1 MRIIFL
7 ISILIAQQSV
17 FAYSSKNIIDFY
29 RIFYEKEVGVG
40 FFKKEYETKDQKL
53 RDQILTYMKENNLE
67 VNDSEIEINW
77 QNFIKLNFT
86 SPIELQNFIEN
97 NYYNTDQAKIKFIED
112 IDLKRYFD
120 QVITKKL
127 EKDFKLRD
135 KLSTNVITAKMT
147 EIERLEAEKQF
158 LAIVK
163 VNSLDEL
170 KQNYHLDKSDLD
182 YLITSNFLLEKKSY
196 SLYNLDL
203 QKRIFNLTNNSK
215 MSKTEAK
222 NLIFRNYENRAQ
234 YLY

>member
-1 MRIIFL
+1 MRIILL
-7 ISILIAQQSV
+7 ISILIAQQNV

-29 RIFYEKEVGVG
+29 KIFYEKEVGVG

-53 RDQILTYMKENNLE
+53 RDQILDYMKENNLE

-77 QNFIKLNFT
+77 QNFIKHNFT
-86 SPIELQNFIEN
+86 SPIEMQNFIEN
-97 NYYNTDQAKIKFIED
+97 NYYNIDQAKIKFIED
-112 IDLKRYFD
+112 IDLKKYFD

-127 EKDFKLRD
+127 EKDFRLRD
-135 KLSTNVITAKMT
+135 KLSTNIITIKMT
-147 EIERLEAEKQF
+147 ETERLEAEKQF

-163 VNSLDEL
+163 VNNLDEL
-170 KQNYHLDKSDLD
+170 KQNCHLDKSDLD

>member
-29 RIFYEKEVGVG
+29 KIFYEKEVGVG

-182 YLITSNFLLEKKSY
+182 YLITSNFLLEKKSF

>member
-29 RIFYEKEVGVG
+29 KIFYEKEVGVG

>member
-1 MRIIFL
+1 MRRIFL
-7 ISILIAQQSV
+7 ISLLITQQIV

-29 RIFYEKEVGVG
+29 RIFYEREVGVG
-40 FFKKEYETKDQKL
+40 FFKKDYETKDQKL
-53 RDQILTYMKENNLE
+53 RTQILDYMKENNLE

-77 QNFIKLNFT
+77 QNFIKLNFPN
-86 SPIELQNFIEN
+86 PIDLQNFIEN
-97 NYYNTDQAKIKFIED
+97 NYYDINQAKIKFIED
-112 IDLKRYFD
+112 LDLKKFFD
-120 QVITKKL
+120 QIIIKKL
-127 EKDFKLRD
+127 DKDFKLRD
-135 KLSTNVITAKMT
+135 KLSSNVITAKMT
-147 EIERLEAEKQF
+147 ELDRLEAEKQF
-158 LAIVK
+158 LAIIK

-170 KQNYHLDKSDLD
+170 KQNYHLDKEDLD
-182 YLITSNFLLEKKSY
+182 YLINSNFLLEKKSY